1 MMGINQVGRSGMIM
15 VLWWCGSADK
25 VVHER
30 GGFTAG
36 RFTISY
42 VAIFEIECSRYFS
55 MLIVVRANFCL

>member
-1 MMGINQVGRSGMIM
+1 M

-25 VVHER
+25 VVHGR

-42 VAIFEIECSRYFS
+42 VAIFEIECSRYFL
-55 MLIVVRANFCL
+55 MLIIV